1 MSCIALA
8 IGIIAGRESNKWT
21 WSATPPM
28 LRAFILFSRAM
39 PPRKGQSLSRSC
51 VVINGRRSFVLNT
64 QCEYEL
70 TYDIGA
76 IQPSLRDLCNGEFKP
91 GSKLPGYSQVSLREM
106 VTTKCPNSRGRTQVR
121 PLFFCKDNEWELL
134 AGSPGAC

>member
-8 IGIIAGRESNKWT
+8 IGIVAGRESNKWT
-21 WSATPPM
+21 WSAPPPM

-39 PPRKGQSLSRSC
+39 PPRKGQSLSQSC
-51 VVINGRRSFVLNT
+51 VVINGRRSLVLNT

-70 TYDIGA
+70 TYDMGA

-106 VTTKCPNSRGRTQVR
+106 VTTKCPNSKRRSATLPPRVCRTV
-121 PLFFCKDNEWELL
+121 
-134 AGSPGAC
+134 A

>member
-1 MSCIALA
+1 M
-8 IGIIAGRESNKWT
+8 REGSSPEGTIDYSPKYRSSYSMLCFNIRT

-39 PPRKGQSLSRSC
+39 PSRKGQSLSRSC
-51 VVINGRRSFVLNT
+51 VVINGHRSLVLKT

-91 GSKLPGYSQVSLREM
+91 GSKLPG
-106 VTTKCPNSRGRTQVR
+106 
-121 PLFFCKDNEWELL
+121 
-134 AGSPGAC
+134 

>member
-8 IGIIAGRESNKWT
+8 IGIVAGRESNIRT

-51 VVINGRRSFVLNT
+51 VVINGHRSLVLKT

-70 TYDIGA
+70 TYDRGA
-76 IQPSLRDLCNGEFKP
+76 IQPSLRDLCNCEFKP

-106 VTTKCPNSRGRTQVR
+106 VTTKCPNSS
-121 PLFFCKDNEWELL
+121 
-134 AGSPGAC
+134 AGDKLSPAPSG